1 MITALCIVSASE
13 IAVGYPDF
21 TYDLIETDKDKFLK
35 ILYDFG
41 MDTSQQ
47 IEIQTD
53 IQHRN
58 RLDKIVVCDRYVGH
72 ERIDKEWIES
82 GYASQEAKDKKTGN
96 RLILDLYRQRG
107 HI

>member
-47 IEIQTD
+47 IEVQTD

-58 RLDKIVVCDRYVGH
+58 RFNNIVICDRYVGH
-72 ERIDKEWIES
+72 ERIDQEWINS

-96 RLILDLYRQRG
+96 RLIQDLYRQRG

>member
-21 TYDLIETDKDKFLK
+21 TYDLIETNRDKFLK
-35 ILYDFG
+35 ILYDLG

-47 IEIQTD
+47 IEIQPD

-58 RLDKIVVCDRYVGH
+58 RLDKIVICDRYVGH
-72 ERIDKEWIES
+72 ERTDLEWINS
-82 GYASQEAKDKKTGN
+82 GYASQEAKDKRSGN
-96 RLILDLYRQRG
+96 RLIQDLYKQRG

>member
-47 IEIQTD
+47 IEIQPD

-58 RLDKIVVCDRYVGH
+58 RLDKIVICDRYVGH
-72 ERIDKEWIES
+72 ERIDQEWINS

-96 RLILDLYRQRG
+96 KLLQDIYRQRG